1 MEGGWSVLLR
11 RPAVDAD
18 DLCALRL
25 LETASVL
32 VHPGS
37 FFDLP
42 GDGHLVLSLLAREE
56 TFREGLDRTFPRL

>member
-1 MEGGWSVLLR
+1 VEGGWSVLLR

-18 DLCALRL
+18 EACALRL
-25 LETASVL
+25 LEQTAVL

-42 GDGHLVLSLLAREE
+42 GDGHLVLSLLTPEDVFGA
-56 TFREGLDRTFPRL
+56 GLLRTFPFL

>member
-1 MEGGWSVLLR
+1 MLLR

-18 DLCALRL
+18 EACALRL
-25 LETASVL
+25 LEATGTL

-42 GDGHLVLSLLAREE
+42 GDGHLVLSLLTAEAD
-56 TFREGLDRTFPRL
+56 FRAGLQACLPLL

>member
-1 MEGGWSVLLR
+1 VEGGWSVLLR

-18 DLCALRL
+18 ELCALRL
-25 LETASVL
+25 LEEASTL

-42 GDGHLVLSLLAREE
+42 GDGHLVLSLLTPEP
-56 TFREGLDRTFPRL
+56 TFSAGLQRILPRL